1 MSIER
6 TSTASQ
12 SLTLLSLIN
21 QADVALNKTQA
32 QVASGKISS
41 DYTGLGDKAS
51 LLEAARTAANKS
63 DAYQANTT
71 LAVDQA
77 NLQDTQLSSLSDLAN
92 QLRQAMTQSIA
103 NGDGLTLMTEAQSVF
118 EQASQILNS
127 KDANGNYIYGG
138 DKDNSAPLNV
148 TSLAQ
153 LVALPSVANAFSN
166 GTLRKSVAVGDGQ
179 TVQLGVLASD
189 AGAGLM
195 QTLKDIAS
203 FDAGPTGN
211 FAGSATLTKPQS
223 DFLTAELPTAISA
236 AQSINTVAAGNGFVF
251 NQLKDAADHQQSL
264 STLYTGF
271 VSNLENVDLPTAIT
285 QLNQNQVALQAALQV
300 TSRLG
305 QISLLNY
312 LGPPTTS
319 G

>member
-1 MSIER
+1 MTIER
-6 TSTASQ
+6 TSNASQ
-12 SLTLLSLIN
+12 SLTLLSLIT
-21 QADVALNKTQA
+21 QADAALNRTQT
-32 QVASGKISS
+32 QVASGKVSS

-51 LLEAARTAANKS
+51 LLEAARTAATKA

-77 NLQDTQLSSLSDLAN
+77 DLQDSQLSSLSDLAN
-92 QLRQAMTQSIA
+92 QLRQAMTQAIA
-103 NGDGLTLMTEAQSVF
+103 NGDGSTLITEAQSVF

-138 DKDNSAPLNV
+138 DKDNTPPVNV

-166 GTLRKSVAVGDGQ
+166 GTLRKNIAVGDGQ

-189 AGAGLM
+189 AGAALF
-195 QTLKDIAS
+195 QTLRDIAA

-211 FAGSATLTKPQS
+211 FAGSLTLTKPQT

-264 STLYTGF
+264 STLYKGF
-271 VSNLENVDLPTAIT
+271 VSNLEDVDLPTAIT
-285 QLNQNQVALQAALQV
+285 RLNQNQAALQAALQI

-305 QISLLNY
+305 QISLLNF
-312 LGPPTTS
+312 LGPVTAN